1 MGLVKVGCAN
11 YIVKCRPRLPYIV
24 GKVHDRNYKDLD
36 SVDFISRGLK
46 SVPTTLLVTEL
57 IKVVLTRILSLLSPL
72 LTYYSGVVLIRMAVD

>member
-24 GKVHDRNYKDLD
+24 GKVHDRNYKDLG

-57 IKVVLTRILSLLSPL
+57 VKCIGEDPECCILVYQLLS
-72 LTYYSGVVLIRMAVD
+72 GVC